1 MRVRLRTDLLT
12 EAAREQEDLTLQA
25 IANRIG
31 VEESTITRL
40 FNGESEPRL
49 RTVLKLHDAYAVP
62 VTELIRREPEPEA
75 EQVPA

>member
-1 MRVRLRTDLLT
+1 MRVRLRTDVLSDKAKEL
-12 EAAREQEDLTLQA
+12 EDKTLQA
-25 IANRIG
+25 IAKRIG

-49 RTVLKLHDAYAVP
+49 ATVLKLHDAYGVP
-62 VTELIRREPEPEA
+62 VAQLIRREIDP

>member
-1 MRVRLRTDLLT
+1 MRVRLRTDVLKKRAT
-12 EAAREQEDLTLQA
+12 AREDNTLQA

-49 RTVLKLHDAYAVP
+49 ATVLKLHDAYGVP
-62 VTELIRREPEPEA
+62 VALLIRREE
-75 EQVPA
+75 VPA